1 MRFFG
6 RSLIGLFMVALTAG
20 LLALAGSTF
29 YSALEE
35 RFSKEVKKR
44 PARERVFSA
53 DVLTVKKTNIS
64 PVINSFGEIRSNRTL
79 ELRAPSGGTIVML
92 SKSFEEGGIVGEGEL
107 LIKIDPADAQTSVDV
122 ARADLAEA
130 EVQLV
135 DARGSLQLAKDEL
148 SVDVA
153 RADLAEAEVS
163 FMDASGSLQL
173 AKDELSVDVARA
185 DLAEAEVSFTDA
197 SGSLQLA
204 KDELSVNVA
213 RAGLAEAEVSFTD
226 ASGSLQLAKD
236 ELSVDVARAD
246 LAEAEVSFMDASGS
260 LQLAK
265 DELSVDVARADL
277 AEAEV
282 SFMDASG
289 SLQLANDE
297 LSVDV
302 AKADLLEAEV
312 QLMDSSGYVKLAK
325 EELIAAENQLE
336 LKERAFTRQ
345 KDLKRRGV
353 VTDAAVETA
362 ELSVSTSKQA
372 VLSRKQASHKA
383 EIQLEQ
389 SGNIVNRKK
398 LNVSDAVL
406 SRREAIQKA
415 KLKLEQSG
423 NVVNRRK
430 LNLADAELSRRDAIQ
445 KAKLKLEQSG
455 NVVNRMKLNLANAE
469 LSRREAIQKAKL
481 KLEQSGNVV
490 NRMKLNLADAELSR
504 REAIQKAKLK
514 LEQSGNVVNRM
525 KLNLANAELSR
536 REAIQKAKLKLEQSG
551 NVVNRMKLNLANA
564 ELSRREAIQK
574 AKLKLEQSS
583 NLVSRRKLNLANA
596 ERLLSDTEL
605 YAEFGG
611 RLAEVNV
618 TSGGLV
624 NNNERLAKLIDPDD
638 LEVSFR
644 LSTTQYNY
652 LTDEKGLLIGS
663 LVEVA
668 LDTMGADLKVTGTL
682 TRESASVV
690 EGASGRLLFA
700 KLNEPVGLRPGDF
713 VSVSVQEPVLKN
725 IFIMPASAIGQNDTI
740 LLVNAEDR
748 LEERTVELLRRQGEN
763 IVIRSDDLDGKEVV
777 SKYSQLLGKGI
788 KIKPIRA
795 KVAGEEVFSGPEM
808 VELDDKRRARLIAA
822 VEANAY
828 IPKNVKK
835 KILTALSK
843 KKVRADMIERL
854 EK

>member
-92 SKSFEEGGIVGEGEL
+92 SKSFEEGGIVAEGEL

-135 DARGSLQLAKDEL
+135 DARGSLQLSKDEL

-173 AKDELSVDVARA
+173 SKDELSVDVARA
-185 DLAEAEVSFTDA
+185 DL
-197 SGSLQLA
+197 
-204 KDELSVNVA
+204 
-213 RAGLAEAEVSFTD
+213 
-226 ASGSLQLAKD
+226 
-236 ELSVDVARAD
+236 
-246 LAEAEVSFMDASGS
+246 
-260 LQLAK
+260 
-265 DELSVDVARADL
+265 
-277 AEAEV
+277 
-282 SFMDASG
+282 
-289 SLQLANDE
+289 
-297 LSVDV
+297 
-302 AKADLLEAEV
+302 LEAEV
-312 QLMDSSGYVKLAK
+312 QLMDASGYLKLAK

-345 KDLKRRGV
+345 KNLKKRGV
-353 VTDAAVETA
+353 VTDAVVEAA

-372 VLSRKQASHKA
+372 VLSRKQAFHKA

-389 SGNIVNRKK
+389 SGNIVNRRK
-398 LNVSDAVL
+398 LNVSDAGL

-430 LNLADAELSRRDAIQ
+430 LNLADAGLSRRDAIQ

-455 NVVNRMKLNLANAE
+455 NTVNR
-469 LSRREAIQKAKL
+469 R
-481 KLEQSGNVV
+481 
-490 NRMKLNLADAELSR
+490 KLNLADAELSR

-536 REAIQKAKLKLEQSG
+536 RES
-551 NVVNRMKLNLANA
+551 
-564 ELSRREAIQK
+564 IQK

-725 IFIMPASAIGQNDTI
+725 IFIIPASAIGQNDTI
-740 LLVNAEDR
+740 LLVNPDDR
-748 LEERTVELLRRQGEN
+748 LEEMTVELLRRQGEN
-763 IVIRSDDLDGKEVV
+763 VVIRSDDLDGKEVV

-843 KKVRADMIERL
+843 KKVRADMVERL

>member
-92 SKSFEEGGIVGEGEL
+92 SKSFEEGGIVAEGEL

-135 DARGSLQLAKDEL
+135 DARGSLQLSKDEL

-173 AKDELSVDVARA
+173 S
-185 DLAEAEVSFTDA
+185 
-197 SGSLQLA
+197 
-204 KDELSVNVA
+204 
-213 RAGLAEAEVSFTD
+213 
-226 ASGSLQLAKD
+226 KD

-260 LQLAK
+260 LQLSK

-277 AEAEV
+277 
-282 SFMDASG
+282 
-289 SLQLANDE
+289 
-297 LSVDV
+297 
-302 AKADLLEAEV
+302 LEAEV
-312 QLMDSSGYVKLAK
+312 QLMDASGYVKLAK

-345 KDLKRRGV
+345 KNLKKRGV
-353 VTDAAVETA
+353 VTDAVVEAA

-372 VLSRKQASHKA
+372 VLSRKQAFHKA

-389 SGNIVNRKK
+389 SGNIVNRRK
-398 LNVSDAVL
+398 LNVSDAEL

-430 LNLADAELSRRDAIQ
+430 LNLADAGLSRRDAIQ

-455 NVVNRMKLNLANAE
+455 NTVNR
-469 LSRREAIQKAKL
+469 R
-481 KLEQSGNVV
+481 
-490 NRMKLNLADAELSR
+490 KLNLADAELSR

-536 REAIQKAKLKLEQSG
+536 RES
-551 NVVNRMKLNLANA
+551 
-564 ELSRREAIQK
+564 IQK

-740 LLVNAEDR
+740 LLVNPDDR
-748 LEERTVELLRRQGEN
+748 LEEMTVELLRRQGEN
-763 IVIRSDDLDGKEVV
+763 VVIRSDDLDGKEVV

-843 KKVRADMIERL
+843 KKVRADMVERL

>member
-53 DVLTVKKTNIS
+53 DVLTIKKTNIS

-135 DARGSLQLAKDEL
+135 DARGSLQLSE
-148 SVDVA
+148 
-153 RADLAEAEVS
+153 
-163 FMDASGSLQL
+163 
-173 AKDELSVDVARA
+173 DELSVDVARA
-185 DLAEAEVSFTDA
+185 DLAEAEVSFT
-197 SGSLQLA
+197 
-204 KDELSVNVA
+204 
-213 RAGLAEAEVSFTD
+213 
-226 ASGSLQLAKD
+226 
-236 ELSVDVARAD
+236 
-246 LAEAEVSFMDASGS
+246 DASGS

-430 LNLADAELSRRDAIQ
+430 LNLADAELSRRD
-445 KAKLKLEQSG
+445 
-455 NVVNRMKLNLANAE
+455 
-469 LSRREAIQKAKL
+469 
-481 KLEQSGNVV
+481 
-490 NRMKLNLADAELSR
+490 
-504 REAIQKAKLK
+504 
-514 LEQSGNVVNRM
+514 
-525 KLNLANAELSR
+525 
-536 REAIQKAKLKLEQSG
+536 AIQKAKLKLEQSG

>member
-130 EVQLV
+130 EV
-135 DARGSLQLAKDEL
+135 
-148 SVDVA
+148 
-153 RADLAEAEVS
+153 S

-173 AKDELSVDVARA
+173 AKDELSVEVAR
-185 DLAEAEVSFTDA
+185 
-197 SGSLQLA
+197 
-204 KDELSVNVA
+204 
-213 RAGLAEAEVSFTD
+213 
-226 ASGSLQLAKD
+226 
-236 ELSVDVARAD
+236 
-246 LAEAEVSFMDASGS
+246 
-260 LQLAK
+260 
-265 DELSVDVARADL
+265 
-277 AEAEV
+277 
-282 SFMDASG
+282 
-289 SLQLANDE
+289 
-297 LSVDV
+297 
-302 AKADLLEAEV
+302 ADLLEAEV

-353 VTDAAVETA
+353 VTDAAVEAA

-423 NVVNRRK
+423 NVVNRQK
-430 LNLADAELSRRDAIQ
+430 LNLADAELSRRD
-445 KAKLKLEQSG
+445 
-455 NVVNRMKLNLANAE
+455 
-469 LSRREAIQKAKL
+469 
-481 KLEQSGNVV
+481 
-490 NRMKLNLADAELSR
+490 
-504 REAIQKAKLK
+504 
-514 LEQSGNVVNRM
+514 
-525 KLNLANAELSR
+525 
-536 REAIQKAKLKLEQSG
+536 AIQKAKLKLEQSG

-624 NNNERLAKLIDPDD
+624 NNNERLAKLIDPND

-668 LDTMGADLKVTGTL
+668 LNTKGADLKVTGTL

-700 KLNEPVGLRPGDF
+700 KLNEPIGLRPGDF

-748 LEERTVELLRRQGEN
+748 LEEMSVELLRRQGEN
-763 IVIRSDDLDGKEVV
+763 IVIRSADLDGKEVV

-843 KKVRADMIERL
+843 KKVRADMVERL

>member
-185 DLAEAEVSFTDA
+185 D
-197 SGSLQLA
+197 
-204 KDELSVNVA
+204 
-213 RAGLAEAEVSFTD
+213 LAEAEVSFTD

-455 NVVNRMKLNLANAE
+455 NVVNRMKLNLAN
-469 LSRREAIQKAKL
+469 
-481 KLEQSGNVV
+481 
-490 NRMKLNLADAELSR
+490 AELSR

>member
-92 SKSFEEGGIVGEGEL
+92 SKSFEEGGIVAEGEL

-135 DARGSLQLAKDEL
+135 DARGSLQLSKDEL

-173 AKDELSVDVARA
+173 S
-185 DLAEAEVSFTDA
+185 
-197 SGSLQLA
+197 
-204 KDELSVNVA
+204 
-213 RAGLAEAEVSFTD
+213 
-226 ASGSLQLAKD
+226 KD

-260 LQLAK
+260 LQLSK

-277 AEAEV
+277 
-282 SFMDASG
+282 
-289 SLQLANDE
+289 
-297 LSVDV
+297 
-302 AKADLLEAEV
+302 LEAEV
-312 QLMDSSGYVKLAK
+312 QLMDASGYLKLAK

-345 KDLKRRGV
+345 KNLKKRGV
-353 VTDAAVETA
+353 VTDAVVEAA

-372 VLSRKQASHKA
+372 VLSRKQAFHKA

-389 SGNIVNRKK
+389 SGNIVNRRK
-398 LNVSDAVL
+398 LNVSDAEL

-430 LNLADAELSRRDAIQ
+430 LNLADAGLSRRDAIQ

-455 NVVNRMKLNLANAE
+455 NTVNR
-469 LSRREAIQKAKL
+469 R
-481 KLEQSGNVV
+481 
-490 NRMKLNLADAELSR
+490 KLNLADAELSR

-536 REAIQKAKLKLEQSG
+536 RES
-551 NVVNRMKLNLANA
+551 
-564 ELSRREAIQK
+564 IQK

-740 LLVNAEDR
+740 LLVNPDDR
-748 LEERTVELLRRQGEN
+748 LEEMTVELLRRQGEN
-763 IVIRSDDLDGKEVV
+763 VVIRSDDLDGKEVV

-843 KKVRADMIERL
+843 KKVRADMVERL

>member
-1 MRFFG
+1 
-6 RSLIGLFMVALTAG
+6 
-20 LLALAGSTF
+20 
-29 YSALEE
+29 
-35 RFSKEVKKR
+35 
-44 PARERVFSA
+44 
-53 DVLTVKKTNIS
+53 
-64 PVINSFGEIRSNRTL
+64 
-79 ELRAPSGGTIVML
+79 
-92 SKSFEEGGIVGEGEL
+92 
-107 LIKIDPADAQTSVDV
+107 
-122 ARADLAEA
+122 
-130 EVQLV
+130 
-135 DARGSLQLAKDEL
+135 
-148 SVDVA
+148 
-153 RADLAEAEVS
+153 
-163 FMDASGSLQL
+163 
-173 AKDELSVDVARA
+173 
-185 DLAEAEVSFTDA
+185 
-197 SGSLQLA
+197 
-204 KDELSVNVA
+204 
-213 RAGLAEAEVSFTD
+213 
-226 ASGSLQLAKD
+226 
-236 ELSVDVARAD
+236 
-246 LAEAEVSFMDASGS
+246 
-260 LQLAK
+260 
-265 DELSVDVARADL
+265 
-277 AEAEV
+277 
-282 SFMDASG
+282 MDASG

-430 LNLADAELSRRDAIQ
+430 LNLADAELSRRD
-445 KAKLKLEQSG
+445 
-455 NVVNRMKLNLANAE
+455 
-469 LSRREAIQKAKL
+469 
-481 KLEQSGNVV
+481 
-490 NRMKLNLADAELSR
+490 
-504 REAIQKAKLK
+504 
-514 LEQSGNVVNRM
+514 
-525 KLNLANAELSR
+525 
-536 REAIQKAKLKLEQSG
+536 AIQKAKLKLEQSG

>member
-1 MRFFG
+1 
-6 RSLIGLFMVALTAG
+6 
-20 LLALAGSTF
+20 
-29 YSALEE
+29 
-35 RFSKEVKKR
+35 
-44 PARERVFSA
+44 
-53 DVLTVKKTNIS
+53 
-64 PVINSFGEIRSNRTL
+64 
-79 ELRAPSGGTIVML
+79 
-92 SKSFEEGGIVGEGEL
+92 
-107 LIKIDPADAQTSVDV
+107 
-122 ARADLAEA
+122 
-130 EVQLV
+130 
-135 DARGSLQLAKDEL
+135 
-148 SVDVA
+148 
-153 RADLAEAEVS
+153 
-163 FMDASGSLQL
+163 
-173 AKDELSVDVARA
+173 
-185 DLAEAEVSFTDA
+185 
-197 SGSLQLA
+197 
-204 KDELSVNVA
+204 
-213 RAGLAEAEVSFTD
+213 
-226 ASGSLQLAKD
+226 
-236 ELSVDVARAD
+236 
-246 LAEAEVSFMDASGS
+246 
-260 LQLAK
+260 
-265 DELSVDVARADL
+265 
-277 AEAEV
+277 
-282 SFMDASG
+282 
-289 SLQLANDE
+289 
-297 LSVDV
+297 
-302 AKADLLEAEV
+302 
-312 QLMDSSGYVKLAK
+312 
-325 EELIAAENQLE
+325 
-336 LKERAFTRQ
+336 
-345 KDLKRRGV
+345 
-353 VTDAAVETA
+353 
-362 ELSVSTSKQA
+362 
-372 VLSRKQASHKA
+372 
-383 EIQLEQ
+383 
-389 SGNIVNRKK
+389 
-398 LNVSDAVL
+398 
-406 SRREAIQKA
+406 
-415 KLKLEQSG
+415 
-423 NVVNRRK
+423 VNRRK
-430 LNLADAELSRRDAIQ
+430 LNLADAGLSRRDAIQ

-455 NVVNRMKLNLANAE
+455 NTVNR
-469 LSRREAIQKAKL
+469 R
-481 KLEQSGNVV
+481 
-490 NRMKLNLADAELSR
+490 KLNLADAELSR

-564 ELSRREAIQK
+564 ELSRRESIQK

-740 LLVNAEDR
+740 LLVNPDDR
-748 LEERTVELLRRQGEN
+748 LEEMTVELLRRQGEN
-763 IVIRSDDLDGKEVV
+763 VVIRSDDLDGKEVV

-843 KKVRADMIERL
+843 KKVRADMVERL

>member
-135 DARGSLQLAKDEL
+135 DARGSLQLSEDEL

-173 AKDELSVDVARA
+173 AKDELSVDVSR
-185 DLAEAEVSFTDA
+185 
-197 SGSLQLA
+197 
-204 KDELSVNVA
+204 
-213 RAGLAEAEVSFTD
+213 
-226 ASGSLQLAKD
+226 
-236 ELSVDVARAD
+236 
-246 LAEAEVSFMDASGS
+246 
-260 LQLAK
+260 
-265 DELSVDVARADL
+265 
-277 AEAEV
+277 
-282 SFMDASG
+282 
-289 SLQLANDE
+289 
-297 LSVDV
+297 
-302 AKADLLEAEV
+302 ADLLEAEV

-353 VTDAAVETA
+353 VTDAAVEAA
-362 ELSVSTSKQA
+362 ELSVSSSKQA
-372 VLSRKQASHKA
+372 VLSRKQAFHKA

-398 LNVSDAVL
+398 LNVSDAEL

-430 LNLADAELSRRDAIQ
+430 LNLADAGLSR
-445 KAKLKLEQSG
+445 K
-455 NVVNRMKLNLANAE
+455 
-469 LSRREAIQKAKL
+469 EAIQKAKL
-481 KLEQSGNVV
+481 KLEQSG
-490 NRMKLNLADAELSR
+490 
-504 REAIQKAKLK
+504 
-514 LEQSGNVVNRM
+514 
-525 KLNLANAELSR
+525 
-536 REAIQKAKLKLEQSG
+536 
-551 NVVNRMKLNLANA
+551 
-564 ELSRREAIQK
+564 
-574 AKLKLEQSS
+574 

>member
-135 DARGSLQLAKDEL
+135 DARGSLQLSEDEL

-163 FMDASGSLQL
+163 FMDAG
-173 AKDELSVDVARA
+173 
-185 DLAEAEVSFTDA
+185 
-197 SGSLQLA
+197 
-204 KDELSVNVA
+204 
-213 RAGLAEAEVSFTD
+213 
-226 ASGSLQLAKD
+226 GSLQLAKD

-265 DELSVDVARADL
+265 DELSVDVSR
-277 AEAEV
+277 
-282 SFMDASG
+282 
-289 SLQLANDE
+289 
-297 LSVDV
+297 
-302 AKADLLEAEV
+302 ADLLEAEV

-353 VTDAAVETA
+353 VTDAAVEAA
-362 ELSVSTSKQA
+362 ELSVSSSKQA
-372 VLSRKQASHKA
+372 VLSRKQAFHKA

-398 LNVSDAVL
+398 LNVSDAEL

-430 LNLADAELSRRDAIQ
+430 LNLADAGLSR
-445 KAKLKLEQSG
+445 K
-455 NVVNRMKLNLANAE
+455 
-469 LSRREAIQKAKL
+469 
-481 KLEQSGNVV
+481 
-490 NRMKLNLADAELSR
+490 
-504 REAIQKAKLK
+504 
-514 LEQSGNVVNRM
+514 
-525 KLNLANAELSR
+525 
-536 REAIQKAKLKLEQSG
+536 EAIQKAKLKLEQSG

-725 IFIMPASAIGQNDTI
+725 IFIIPASAIGQNDTI

>member
-135 DARGSLQLAKDEL
+135 DARGSLQLSEDELSVDVARADLAEAEVSFMDASGSLQLSKDEL

-173 AKDELSVDVARA
+173 SKDELSVDVARA
-185 DLAEAEVSFTDA
+185 DL
-197 SGSLQLA
+197 
-204 KDELSVNVA
+204 
-213 RAGLAEAEVSFTD
+213 
-226 ASGSLQLAKD
+226 
-236 ELSVDVARAD
+236 
-246 LAEAEVSFMDASGS
+246 
-260 LQLAK
+260 
-265 DELSVDVARADL
+265 
-277 AEAEV
+277 
-282 SFMDASG
+282 
-289 SLQLANDE
+289 
-297 LSVDV
+297 
-302 AKADLLEAEV
+302 LEAEV
-312 QLMDSSGYVKLAK
+312 QLMDASGYVKLAK

-345 KDLKRRGV
+345 KNLKKRGV
-353 VTDAAVETA
+353 VTDAVVEAA

-372 VLSRKQASHKA
+372 VLSRKQAFHKA

-389 SGNIVNRKK
+389 SGNIVNRRK
-398 LNVSDAVL
+398 LNVSDAEL

-430 LNLADAELSRRDAIQ
+430 LNLADAGLSRRDAIQ

-455 NVVNRMKLNLANAE
+455 NTVNR
-469 LSRREAIQKAKL
+469 R
-481 KLEQSGNVV
+481 
-490 NRMKLNLADAELSR
+490 KLNLADAELSR

-536 REAIQKAKLKLEQSG
+536 RES
-551 NVVNRMKLNLANA
+551 
-564 ELSRREAIQK
+564 IQK

-740 LLVNAEDR
+740 LLVNPDDR
-748 LEERTVELLRRQGEN
+748 LEEMTVELLRRQGEN
-763 IVIRSDDLDGKEVV
+763 VVIRSDDLDGKEVV

-843 KKVRADMIERL
+843 KKVRADMVERL

>member
-53 DVLTVKKTNIS
+53 DVLTIKKTNIS

-135 DARGSLQLAKDEL
+135 DARGSLQLSEDEL

-173 AKDELSVDVARA
+173 AKDELSVDVSR
-185 DLAEAEVSFTDA
+185 
-197 SGSLQLA
+197 
-204 KDELSVNVA
+204 
-213 RAGLAEAEVSFTD
+213 
-226 ASGSLQLAKD
+226 
-236 ELSVDVARAD
+236 
-246 LAEAEVSFMDASGS
+246 
-260 LQLAK
+260 
-265 DELSVDVARADL
+265 
-277 AEAEV
+277 
-282 SFMDASG
+282 
-289 SLQLANDE
+289 
-297 LSVDV
+297 
-302 AKADLLEAEV
+302 ADLLEAEV

-490 NRMKLNLADAELSR
+490 NRMKLNLA
-504 REAIQKAKLK
+504 
-514 LEQSGNVVNRM
+514 
-525 KLNLANAELSR
+525 NAELSR
-536 REAIQKAKLKLEQSG
+536 REAIQKAKLKVEQSG

>member
-135 DARGSLQLAKDEL
+135 DARGSLQLSEDELSVDVARADLAEAEVQLVDARGSLQLSEDEL

-163 FMDASGSLQL
+163 FMDAG
-173 AKDELSVDVARA
+173 
-185 DLAEAEVSFTDA
+185 
-197 SGSLQLA
+197 
-204 KDELSVNVA
+204 
-213 RAGLAEAEVSFTD
+213 
-226 ASGSLQLAKD
+226 GSLQLAKD

-265 DELSVDVARADL
+265 DELSVDVSR
-277 AEAEV
+277 
-282 SFMDASG
+282 
-289 SLQLANDE
+289 
-297 LSVDV
+297 
-302 AKADLLEAEV
+302 ADLLEAEV

-353 VTDAAVETA
+353 VTDAAVEAA
-362 ELSVSTSKQA
+362 ELSVSSSKQA
-372 VLSRKQASHKA
+372 VLSRKQAFHKA

-398 LNVSDAVL
+398 LNVSDAEL

-430 LNLADAELSRRDAIQ
+430 LNLADAGLSR
-445 KAKLKLEQSG
+445 K
-455 NVVNRMKLNLANAE
+455 
-469 LSRREAIQKAKL
+469 
-481 KLEQSGNVV
+481 
-490 NRMKLNLADAELSR
+490 
-504 REAIQKAKLK
+504 EAIQKAKLK

-551 NVVNRMKLNLANA
+551 
-564 ELSRREAIQK
+564 
-574 AKLKLEQSS
+574 

>member
-92 SKSFEEGGIVGEGEL
+92 SKSFEEGGIVAEGEL

-135 DARGSLQLAKDEL
+135 DARGSLQLSEDEL

-173 AKDELSVDVARA
+173 SKDELSVDVARA
-185 DLAEAEVSFTDA
+185 DL
-197 SGSLQLA
+197 
-204 KDELSVNVA
+204 
-213 RAGLAEAEVSFTD
+213 
-226 ASGSLQLAKD
+226 
-236 ELSVDVARAD
+236 
-246 LAEAEVSFMDASGS
+246 
-260 LQLAK
+260 
-265 DELSVDVARADL
+265 
-277 AEAEV
+277 
-282 SFMDASG
+282 
-289 SLQLANDE
+289 
-297 LSVDV
+297 
-302 AKADLLEAEV
+302 LEAEV
-312 QLMDSSGYVKLAK
+312 QLMDASGYLKLAK

-345 KDLKRRGV
+345 KNLKKRGV
-353 VTDAAVETA
+353 VTDAVVEAA

-372 VLSRKQASHKA
+372 VLSRKQAFHKA

-389 SGNIVNRKK
+389 SGNIVNRRK
-398 LNVSDAVL
+398 LNVSDAGL

-430 LNLADAELSRRDAIQ
+430 LNLADAGLSRRDAIQ

-455 NVVNRMKLNLANAE
+455 NVVNRRKLNLADAG
-469 LSRREAIQKAKL
+469 LSRRDAIQKAKL
-481 KLEQSGNVV
+481 KLEQSGNTV
-490 NRMKLNLADAELSR
+490 NRRKLNLADAELSR

-536 REAIQKAKLKLEQSG
+536 RES
-551 NVVNRMKLNLANA
+551 
-564 ELSRREAIQK
+564 IQK

-740 LLVNAEDR
+740 LLVNPDDR
-748 LEERTVELLRRQGEN
+748 LEEMTVELLRRQGEN
-763 IVIRSDDLDGKEVV
+763 VVIRSDDLDGKEVV

-843 KKVRADMIERL
+843 KKVRADMVERL

>member
-92 SKSFEEGGIVGEGEL
+92 SKSFEEGGIVAEGEL

-135 DARGSLQLAKDEL
+135 DARGSLQLSEDELSVDVARADLAEAEVQLVDARGSLQLSKDEL

-173 AKDELSVDVARA
+173 S
-185 DLAEAEVSFTDA
+185 
-197 SGSLQLA
+197 
-204 KDELSVNVA
+204 
-213 RAGLAEAEVSFTD
+213 
-226 ASGSLQLAKD
+226 KD

-260 LQLAK
+260 LQLSK

-277 AEAEV
+277 
-282 SFMDASG
+282 
-289 SLQLANDE
+289 
-297 LSVDV
+297 
-302 AKADLLEAEV
+302 LEAEV
-312 QLMDSSGYVKLAK
+312 QLMDASGYVKLAK

-345 KDLKRRGV
+345 KNLKKRGV
-353 VTDAAVETA
+353 VTDAVVEAA

-372 VLSRKQASHKA
+372 VLSRKQVFHKA

-389 SGNIVNRKK
+389 SGNIVNRRK
-398 LNVSDAVL
+398 LNVSDAEL

-430 LNLADAELSRRDAIQ
+430 LNLADAGLSRRDAIQ

-455 NVVNRMKLNLANAE
+455 NTVNR
-469 LSRREAIQKAKL
+469 R
-481 KLEQSGNVV
+481 
-490 NRMKLNLADAELSR
+490 KLNLADAELSR

-536 REAIQKAKLKLEQSG
+536 RES
-551 NVVNRMKLNLANA
+551 
-564 ELSRREAIQK
+564 IQK

-740 LLVNAEDR
+740 LLVNPDDR
-748 LEERTVELLRRQGEN
+748 LEEMTVELLRRQGEN
-763 IVIRSDDLDGKEVV
+763 VVIRSDDLDGKEVV

-843 KKVRADMIERL
+843 KKVRADMVERL

>member
-53 DVLTVKKTNIS
+53 DVLTVKKTDIS

-135 DARGSLQLAKDEL
+135 DA
-148 SVDVA
+148 
-153 RADLAEAEVS
+153 
-163 FMDASGSLQL
+163 
-173 AKDELSVDVARA
+173 
-185 DLAEAEVSFTDA
+185 
-197 SGSLQLA
+197 
-204 KDELSVNVA
+204 
-213 RAGLAEAEVSFTD
+213 
-226 ASGSLQLAKD
+226 SGSLQLAKD

-265 DELSVDVARADL
+265 DELSVDVSR
-277 AEAEV
+277 
-282 SFMDASG
+282 
-289 SLQLANDE
+289 
-297 LSVDV
+297 
-302 AKADLLEAEV
+302 ADLLEAEV

-353 VTDAAVETA
+353 ITDAAVEAA

-372 VLSRKQASHKA
+372 VLSRKQAFHKA

-398 LNVSDAVL
+398 LNVSDAEL

-415 KLKLEQSG
+415 KLKVEQSG

-430 LNLADAELSRRDAIQ
+430 LNLADAGLSR
-445 KAKLKLEQSG
+445 K
-455 NVVNRMKLNLANAE
+455 
-469 LSRREAIQKAKL
+469 
-481 KLEQSGNVV
+481 
-490 NRMKLNLADAELSR
+490 
-504 REAIQKAKLK
+504 EAIQKAKLK

>member
-92 SKSFEEGGIVGEGEL
+92 SKSFEEGGIVAEGEL

-135 DARGSLQLAKDEL
+135 DARGSLQLSKDEL

-173 AKDELSVDVARA
+173 S
-185 DLAEAEVSFTDA
+185 
-197 SGSLQLA
+197 
-204 KDELSVNVA
+204 
-213 RAGLAEAEVSFTD
+213 
-226 ASGSLQLAKD
+226 KD

-260 LQLAK
+260 LQLSK

-277 AEAEV
+277 
-282 SFMDASG
+282 
-289 SLQLANDE
+289 
-297 LSVDV
+297 
-302 AKADLLEAEV
+302 LEAEV
-312 QLMDSSGYVKLAK
+312 QLMDASGYVKLAK

-345 KDLKRRGV
+345 KNLKKRGV
-353 VTDAAVETA
+353 VTDAVVEAA

-372 VLSRKQASHKA
+372 VLSRKQAFHKA

-389 SGNIVNRKK
+389 SGNIVNRRK
-398 LNVSDAVL
+398 LNVSDAGL

-430 LNLADAELSRRDAIQ
+430 LNLADAGLSRRDAIQ

-455 NVVNRMKLNLANAE
+455 NVVNRRKLNLADAG
-469 LSRREAIQKAKL
+469 LSRRDAIQKAKL
-481 KLEQSGNVV
+481 KLEQSGNTV
-490 NRMKLNLADAELSR
+490 NRRKLNLADAELSR

-536 REAIQKAKLKLEQSG
+536 RES
-551 NVVNRMKLNLANA
+551 
-564 ELSRREAIQK
+564 IQK

-740 LLVNAEDR
+740 LLVNPDDR
-748 LEERTVELLRRQGEN
+748 LEEMTVELLRRQGEN
-763 IVIRSDDLDGKEVV
+763 VVIRSDDLDGKEVV

-843 KKVRADMIERL
+843 KKVRADMVERL

>member
-6 RSLIGLFMVALTAG
+6 RSLIGLLMVALTAG

-53 DVLTVKKTNIS
+53 DVLTIKKTNIS

-135 DARGSLQLAKDEL
+135 DARGSLQLSE
-148 SVDVA
+148 
-153 RADLAEAEVS
+153 
-163 FMDASGSLQL
+163 
-173 AKDELSVDVARA
+173 DELSVDVARA

-204 KDELSVNVA
+204 KDELSV
-213 RAGLAEAEVSFTD
+213 
-226 ASGSLQLAKD
+226 
-236 ELSVDVARAD
+236 DVARAD
-246 LAEAEVSFMDASGS
+246 LAEA
-260 LQLAK
+260 K
-265 DELSVDVARADL
+265 
-277 AEAEV
+277 V

-490 NRMKLNLADAELSR
+490 NRMKLNLAD
-504 REAIQKAKLK
+504 
-514 LEQSGNVVNRM
+514 
-525 KLNLANAELSR
+525 AELSR

>member
-173 AKDELSVDVARA
+173 AKDELSVDVSR
-185 DLAEAEVSFTDA
+185 
-197 SGSLQLA
+197 
-204 KDELSVNVA
+204 
-213 RAGLAEAEVSFTD
+213 
-226 ASGSLQLAKD
+226 
-236 ELSVDVARAD
+236 
-246 LAEAEVSFMDASGS
+246 
-260 LQLAK
+260 
-265 DELSVDVARADL
+265 
-277 AEAEV
+277 
-282 SFMDASG
+282 
-289 SLQLANDE
+289 
-297 LSVDV
+297 
-302 AKADLLEAEV
+302 ADLLEAEV

-353 VTDAAVETA
+353 VTDAAVEAA
-362 ELSVSTSKQA
+362 ELSVSSSKQA
-372 VLSRKQASHKA
+372 VLSRKQAFHKA

-398 LNVSDAVL
+398 LNVSDAEL

-430 LNLADAELSRRDAIQ
+430 LNLADAGLSR
-445 KAKLKLEQSG
+445 K
-455 NVVNRMKLNLANAE
+455 
-469 LSRREAIQKAKL
+469 
-481 KLEQSGNVV
+481 
-490 NRMKLNLADAELSR
+490 
-504 REAIQKAKLK
+504 
-514 LEQSGNVVNRM
+514 
-525 KLNLANAELSR
+525 
-536 REAIQKAKLKLEQSG
+536 EAIQKAKLKLEQSG

>member
-153 RADLAEAEVS
+153 RADLAEAEVQLV
-163 FMDASGSLQL
+163 DARGSLQL
-173 AKDELSVDVARA
+173 SEDELSVDVARA
-185 DLAEAEVSFTDA
+185 DLAEAEVQLVDA
-197 SGSLQLA
+197 RGSLQLS
-204 KDELSVNVA
+204 E
-213 RAGLAEAEVSFTD
+213 
-226 ASGSLQLAKD
+226 D

-289 SLQLANDE
+289 SLQLAKDE

-302 AKADLLEAEV
+302 SRADLLEAEV

-353 VTDAAVETA
+353 VTDAAVEAA
-362 ELSVSTSKQA
+362 ELSVSSSKQA
-372 VLSRKQASHKA
+372 VLSRKQAFHKA

-398 LNVSDAVL
+398 LNVSDAEL

-430 LNLADAELSRRDAIQ
+430 LNLADAGLSRKEAIQ

-455 NVVNRMKLNLANAE
+455 NVVNRMKLNLAN
-469 LSRREAIQKAKL
+469 
-481 KLEQSGNVV
+481 
-490 NRMKLNLADAELSR
+490 AELSR

>member
-92 SKSFEEGGIVGEGEL
+92 SKSFEEGGIVAEGEL

-135 DARGSLQLAKDEL
+135 DARGSLQLSEDELSVDVARADLAEAEVSFMDASGSLQLSKDEL

-173 AKDELSVDVARA
+173 SKDELSVDVARA
-185 DLAEAEVSFTDA
+185 DL
-197 SGSLQLA
+197 
-204 KDELSVNVA
+204 
-213 RAGLAEAEVSFTD
+213 
-226 ASGSLQLAKD
+226 
-236 ELSVDVARAD
+236 
-246 LAEAEVSFMDASGS
+246 
-260 LQLAK
+260 
-265 DELSVDVARADL
+265 
-277 AEAEV
+277 
-282 SFMDASG
+282 
-289 SLQLANDE
+289 
-297 LSVDV
+297 
-302 AKADLLEAEV
+302 LEAEV
-312 QLMDSSGYVKLAK
+312 QLMDASGYLKLAK

-345 KDLKRRGV
+345 KNLKKRGV
-353 VTDAAVETA
+353 VTDAVVEAA

-372 VLSRKQASHKA
+372 VLSRKQAFHKA

-389 SGNIVNRKK
+389 SGNIVNRRK
-398 LNVSDAVL
+398 LNVSDAGL

-430 LNLADAELSRRDAIQ
+430 LNLADAGLSRRDAIQ

-455 NVVNRMKLNLANAE
+455 NTVNR
-469 LSRREAIQKAKL
+469 R
-481 KLEQSGNVV
+481 
-490 NRMKLNLADAELSR
+490 KLNLADAELSR

-536 REAIQKAKLKLEQSG
+536 RES
-551 NVVNRMKLNLANA
+551 
-564 ELSRREAIQK
+564 IQK

-740 LLVNAEDR
+740 LLVNPDDR
-748 LEERTVELLRRQGEN
+748 LEEMTVELLRRQGEN
-763 IVIRSDDLDGKEVV
+763 VVIRSDDLDGKEVV

-843 KKVRADMIERL
+843 KKVRADMVERL

>member
-92 SKSFEEGGIVGEGEL
+92 SKSFEEGGIVAEGEL

-135 DARGSLQLAKDEL
+135 DARGSLQLSKDEL

-173 AKDELSVDVARA
+173 SKDELSVDVARA
-185 DLAEAEVSFTDA
+185 DL
-197 SGSLQLA
+197 
-204 KDELSVNVA
+204 
-213 RAGLAEAEVSFTD
+213 
-226 ASGSLQLAKD
+226 
-236 ELSVDVARAD
+236 
-246 LAEAEVSFMDASGS
+246 
-260 LQLAK
+260 
-265 DELSVDVARADL
+265 
-277 AEAEV
+277 
-282 SFMDASG
+282 
-289 SLQLANDE
+289 
-297 LSVDV
+297 
-302 AKADLLEAEV
+302 LEAEV
-312 QLMDSSGYVKLAK
+312 QLMDASGYLKLAK

-345 KDLKRRGV
+345 KNLKKRGV
-353 VTDAAVETA
+353 VTDAVVEAA

-372 VLSRKQASHKA
+372 VLSRKQAFHKA
-383 EIQLEQ
+383 EIQ
-389 SGNIVNRKK
+389 
-398 LNVSDAVL
+398 
-406 SRREAIQKA
+406 
-415 KLKLEQSG
+415 LEQSG

-430 LNLADAELSRRDAIQ
+430 LNLADAGLSRRDAIQ

-455 NVVNRMKLNLANAE
+455 NTVNR
-469 LSRREAIQKAKL
+469 R
-481 KLEQSGNVV
+481 
-490 NRMKLNLADAELSR
+490 KLNLADAELSR

-536 REAIQKAKLKLEQSG
+536 RES
-551 NVVNRMKLNLANA
+551 
-564 ELSRREAIQK
+564 IQK

-740 LLVNAEDR
+740 LLVNPDDR
-748 LEERTVELLRRQGEN
+748 LEEMTVELLRRQGEN
-763 IVIRSDDLDGKEVV
+763 VVIRSDDLDGKEVV

-843 KKVRADMIERL
+843 KKVRADMVERL

>member
-92 SKSFEEGGIVGEGEL
+92 SKSFEEGGIVAEGEL

-122 ARADLAEA
+122 ARADLDEA

-135 DARGSLQLAKDEL
+135 DARGSLQLSEDEL

-185 DLAEAEVSFTDA
+185 DLAEAEVQLVDA
-197 SGSLQLA
+197 RGSLQL
-204 KDELSVNVA
+204 S
-213 RAGLAEAEVSFTD
+213 
-226 ASGSLQLAKD
+226 KD

-260 LQLAK
+260 LQLSK

-289 SLQLANDE
+289 SLQLSKDE

-302 AKADLLEAEV
+302 ARADLLEAEV
-312 QLMDSSGYVKLAK
+312 QLMDASGYLKLAK

-345 KDLKRRGV
+345 KNLKKRGV
-353 VTDAAVETA
+353 VTDAVVEAA

-372 VLSRKQASHKA
+372 VLSRKQAFHKA

-389 SGNIVNRKK
+389 SGNIVNRRK
-398 LNVSDAVL
+398 LNVSDAGL

-430 LNLADAELSRRDAIQ
+430 LNLADAGLSRRDAIQ

-455 NVVNRMKLNLANAE
+455 NTVNR
-469 LSRREAIQKAKL
+469 R
-481 KLEQSGNVV
+481 
-490 NRMKLNLADAELSR
+490 KLNLADAELSR

-536 REAIQKAKLKLEQSG
+536 RES
-551 NVVNRMKLNLANA
+551 
-564 ELSRREAIQK
+564 IQK

-740 LLVNAEDR
+740 LLVNPDDR
-748 LEERTVELLRRQGEN
+748 LEEMTVELLRRQGEN
-763 IVIRSDDLDGKEVV
+763 VVIRSDDLDGKEVV

-843 KKVRADMIERL
+843 KKVRADMVERL

>member
-92 SKSFEEGGIVGEGEL
+92 SKSFEEGGIVAEGEL

-135 DARGSLQLAKDEL
+135 DARGSLQLSKDEL

-173 AKDELSVDVARA
+173 S
-185 DLAEAEVSFTDA
+185 
-197 SGSLQLA
+197 
-204 KDELSVNVA
+204 
-213 RAGLAEAEVSFTD
+213 
-226 ASGSLQLAKD
+226 KD

-260 LQLAK
+260 LQLSK

-277 AEAEV
+277 
-282 SFMDASG
+282 
-289 SLQLANDE
+289 
-297 LSVDV
+297 
-302 AKADLLEAEV
+302 LEAEV
-312 QLMDSSGYVKLAK
+312 QLMDASGYVKLAK

-345 KDLKRRGV
+345 KNLKKRGV
-353 VTDAAVETA
+353 VTDAVVEAA

-372 VLSRKQASHKA
+372 VLSRKQAFHKA

-389 SGNIVNRKK
+389 SCNIVNRRK
-398 LNVSDAVL
+398 LNVSDAEL

-430 LNLADAELSRRDAIQ
+430 LNLADAGLSRRDAIQ

-455 NVVNRMKLNLANAE
+455 NTVNR
-469 LSRREAIQKAKL
+469 R
-481 KLEQSGNVV
+481 
-490 NRMKLNLADAELSR
+490 KLNLADAELSR

-536 REAIQKAKLKLEQSG
+536 RES
-551 NVVNRMKLNLANA
+551 
-564 ELSRREAIQK
+564 IQK

-740 LLVNAEDR
+740 LLVNPDDR
-748 LEERTVELLRRQGEN
+748 LEEMTVELLRRQGEN
-763 IVIRSDDLDGKEVV
+763 VVIRSDDLDGKEVV

-843 KKVRADMIERL
+843 KKVRADMVERL

>member
-53 DVLTVKKTNIS
+53 DVLTIKKTNIS

-79 ELRAPSGGTIVML
+79 ELRAPSSGTIVML

-135 DARGSLQLAKDEL
+135 DARGSLQLSE
-148 SVDVA
+148 
-153 RADLAEAEVS
+153 
-163 FMDASGSLQL
+163 
-173 AKDELSVDVARA
+173 DELSVDVARA
-185 DLAEAEVSFTDA
+185 DLAEAEVSFT
-197 SGSLQLA
+197 
-204 KDELSVNVA
+204 
-213 RAGLAEAEVSFTD
+213 
-226 ASGSLQLAKD
+226 
-236 ELSVDVARAD
+236 
-246 LAEAEVSFMDASGS
+246 DASGS

-490 NRMKLNLADAELSR
+490 NRMKLNLAD
-504 REAIQKAKLK
+504 
-514 LEQSGNVVNRM
+514 
-525 KLNLANAELSR
+525 AELSR

>member
-53 DVLTVKKTNIS
+53 DVLTVKKTDIS

-79 ELRAPSGGTIVML
+79 ELRAPSSGTIVML

-135 DARGSLQLAKDEL
+135 DA
-148 SVDVA
+148 
-153 RADLAEAEVS
+153 
-163 FMDASGSLQL
+163 
-173 AKDELSVDVARA
+173 
-185 DLAEAEVSFTDA
+185 
-197 SGSLQLA
+197 
-204 KDELSVNVA
+204 
-213 RAGLAEAEVSFTD
+213 
-226 ASGSLQLAKD
+226 SGSLQLAKD

-265 DELSVDVARADL
+265 DELSVDVSR
-277 AEAEV
+277 
-282 SFMDASG
+282 
-289 SLQLANDE
+289 
-297 LSVDV
+297 
-302 AKADLLEAEV
+302 ADLLEAEV

-353 VTDAAVETA
+353 ITDAAVEAA

-372 VLSRKQASHKA
+372 VLSRKQAFHKA

-398 LNVSDAVL
+398 LNVSDAEL

-415 KLKLEQSG
+415 KLKVEQSG

-430 LNLADAELSRRDAIQ
+430 LNLADAGLSR
-445 KAKLKLEQSG
+445 K
-455 NVVNRMKLNLANAE
+455 
-469 LSRREAIQKAKL
+469 
-481 KLEQSGNVV
+481 
-490 NRMKLNLADAELSR
+490 
-504 REAIQKAKLK
+504 
-514 LEQSGNVVNRM
+514 
-525 KLNLANAELSR
+525 
-536 REAIQKAKLKLEQSG
+536 EAIQKAKLKLEQSG

>member
-53 DVLTVKKTNIS
+53 DVLTVKKTDIS

-135 DARGSLQLAKDEL
+135 DARGSLQLSEDEL

-163 FMDASGSLQL
+163 FMDAGGSLQL
-173 AKDELSVDVARA
+173 AKDELSVDVSR
-185 DLAEAEVSFTDA
+185 
-197 SGSLQLA
+197 
-204 KDELSVNVA
+204 
-213 RAGLAEAEVSFTD
+213 
-226 ASGSLQLAKD
+226 
-236 ELSVDVARAD
+236 
-246 LAEAEVSFMDASGS
+246 
-260 LQLAK
+260 
-265 DELSVDVARADL
+265 
-277 AEAEV
+277 
-282 SFMDASG
+282 
-289 SLQLANDE
+289 
-297 LSVDV
+297 
-302 AKADLLEAEV
+302 ADLLEAEV

-353 VTDAAVETA
+353 ITDAAVEAA

-372 VLSRKQASHKA
+372 VLSRKQAFHKA

-398 LNVSDAVL
+398 LNVSDAEL

-430 LNLADAELSRRDAIQ
+430 LNLADAGLSR
-445 KAKLKLEQSG
+445 K
-455 NVVNRMKLNLANAE
+455 
-469 LSRREAIQKAKL
+469 
-481 KLEQSGNVV
+481 
-490 NRMKLNLADAELSR
+490 
-504 REAIQKAKLK
+504 EAIQKAKLK

>member
-92 SKSFEEGGIVGEGEL
+92 SKSFEEGGIVAEGEL

-135 DARGSLQLAKDEL
+135 DARGSLQLSEDEL

-185 DLAEAEVSFTDA
+185 DLAEAEVQLVDA
-197 SGSLQLA
+197 RGSLQLS
-204 KDELSVNVA
+204 KDELSVDVA
-213 RAGLAEAEVSFTD
+213 RADLAEAEVQLVD
-226 ASGSLQLAKD
+226 ARGSLQLSKD

-260 LQLAK
+260 LQLSK

-277 AEAEV
+277 
-282 SFMDASG
+282 
-289 SLQLANDE
+289 
-297 LSVDV
+297 
-302 AKADLLEAEV
+302 LEAEV
-312 QLMDSSGYVKLAK
+312 QLMDASGYVKLAK

-345 KDLKRRGV
+345 KNLKKRGV
-353 VTDAAVETA
+353 VTDAVVEAA

-372 VLSRKQASHKA
+372 VLSRKQAFHKA

-389 SGNIVNRKK
+389 SGNIVNRRK
-398 LNVSDAVL
+398 LNVSDAGL

-430 LNLADAELSRRDAIQ
+430 LNLADAGLSRRDAIQ

-455 NVVNRMKLNLANAE
+455 NTVNR
-469 LSRREAIQKAKL
+469 R
-481 KLEQSGNVV
+481 
-490 NRMKLNLADAELSR
+490 KLNLADAELSR

-564 ELSRREAIQK
+564 ELSRRESIQK

-740 LLVNAEDR
+740 LLVNPDDR
-748 LEERTVELLRRQGEN
+748 LEEMTVELLRRQGEN
-763 IVIRSDDLDGKEVV
+763 VVIRSDDLDGKEVV

-843 KKVRADMIERL
+843 KKVRADMVERL